1 MHTRLLDTTADSA
14 KHAKHVKGL
23 GNAAVVWLA
32 RHAVNAN
39 IVTQKR
45 IGIWSDA
52 FAFDCVEYVFGE
64 EEDEEDEVAGE
75 EDEEGEDGVR
85 PA

>member
-1 MHTRLLDTTADSA
+1 LDTTADSVE
-14 KHAKHVKGL
+14 HATHARGL
-23 GNAAVVWLA
+23 GNAAEVWLA

-52 FAFDCVEYVFGE
+52 FDCVEYVFGE
-64 EEDEEDEVAGE
+64 EEDGVVGE
-75 EDEEGEDGVR
+75 EDEEDEEDEEGVR
-85 PA
+85 PV